1 MTAAEGT
8 AVKASPRG
16 WPWRREL
23 KASCVGVCQVG
34 GNAQTRRRAA
44 HGSPTDPCLPE
55 AGNLVTGVRHEH

>member
-44 HGSPTDPCLPE
+44 HGSP
-55 AGNLVTGVRHEH
+55 H